1 MEYKMTVFLFSEGD
15 DIHTGS
21 IGEYNQVD
29 YDAHLSEFSIS
40 RNDDGSV
47 TVFHPTIGT
56 DTLIHID
63 GIWSDADQSWY
74 SIDDAIAQTADA
86 PAAVAAP
93 VAPAA
98 PAAPT
103 VVLFSEGDDIHTGSA
118 DAYNQVDY
126 DPSLSEFAIS
136 QNDDGSV
143 TVAHAT
149 IGTDTLVHIDGI
161 WSDADQSWYSIE
173 DAIAQTPDTLAV
185 APAPAAPTPA
195 PAPAAPAFEVS
206 DYGVVIGT
214 DADDV
219 IVDTNDVNSLYG
231 GLGDDQLVGQ
241 AGAYSQADYDG
252 FAHDYSFTQ
261 NADGSVTV
269 TNATFGTDTLTHIDG
284 IWFGEQ
290 REWVAIDS
298 LLTSVPAAPVPVAPT
313 APTPS
318 ADFEVSDYGVVIGT
332 DADDVIVDTSDVNS
346 LYGGLGD
353 DTLIGLADEYSQ
365 VDYDGFAKDYTFT
378 QNADGSITVTNAT
391 FGTDT
396 LTNIDGVWF
405 GGQEE
410 WVAIEY
416 LTGEDAVVADPAPI
430 APVPVDDAPVDDA
443 PVDDAP
449 VDAPAPAPLGPNTGT
464 LVDGVITGSNDVNDT
479 LVGDAGDNTFF
490 AGRGTDVIQGGEGND
505 TLNVDGDIIEW
516 TFTRNDDG
524 SVTMTHPTWGENT
537 LVGIEQI
544 FSQRAGET
552 FSIDDAID
560 STAGLPAFRL
570 DADNVINGTNGDDFI
585 AADASV
591 TGFYGGTGNDTFLAD
606 EDGFVQVN
614 YDGSSSEFNITEN
627 DDGSITVDHPIW
639 GVDTLINIDA
649 LIFTGVEPGVGGAS
663 SGPFEFIAT
672 DDLFG

>member
-1 MEYKMTVFLFSEGD
+1 MAVFLYSLGD
-15 DIHTGS
+15 DVHQGIH
-21 IGEYNQVD
+21 GEYNQVD

-56 DTLIHID
+56 DTLIDID
-63 GIWSDADQSWY
+63 G
-74 SIDDAIAQTADA
+74 
-86 PAAVAAP
+86 
-93 VAPAA
+93 
-98 PAAPT
+98 
-103 VVLFSEGDDIHTGSA
+103 L
-118 DAYNQVDY
+118 
-126 DPSLSEFAIS
+126 
-136 QNDDGSV
+136 
-143 TVAHAT
+143 
-149 IGTDTLVHIDGI
+149 

-173 DAIAQTPDTLAV
+173 DAIELTPSAPV
-185 APAPAAPTPA
+185 VPAHAPAPVE
-195 PAPAAPAFEVS
+195 FEID
-206 DYGVVIGT
+206 DYGVLVGT
-214 DADDV
+214 DGDDV
-219 IVDTNDVNSLYG
+219 LTDTADTHALYG
-231 GLGDDQLVGQ
+231 GHGDDQLVGQ
-241 AGAYSQADYDG
+241 ANAYSQADYDG
-252 FAHDYSFTQ
+252 FAKDYTFTQ

-269 TNATFGTDTLTHIDG
+269 TSADFGTDTLTHIDG
-284 IWFGEQ
+284 VWFGGQ
-290 REWVAIDS
+290 KEWVSLDS
-298 LLTSVPAAPVPVAPT
+298 LLTVVPAAPLPP
-313 APTPS
+313 APTPI
-318 ADFEVSDYGVVIGT
+318 APTPIAPTPQPVFEIDEFGILIGD
-332 DADDVIVDTSDVNS
+332 DADNTLKDTAEIHS

-353 DTLIGLADEYSQ
+353 DNLIGLADEYSQ

-396 LTNIDGVWF
+396 LTNIDGIWF
-405 GGQEE
+405 GGQKE

-416 LTGEDAVVADPAPI
+416 LTGEDAVVFEPVDPAPADPAPVDP
-430 APVPVDDAPVDDA
+430 APADPAPVD
-443 PVDDAP
+443 
-449 VDAPAPAPLGPNTGT
+449 PAPADPAPADPAPTGPNTGT
-464 LVDGVITGSNDVNDT
+464 LIDGIITGSNDVNDT

-614 YDGSSSEFNITEN
+614 YDGSSSEFNITQN
-627 DDGSITVDHPIW
+627 GDGSITVDHPIW
-639 GVDTLINIDA
+639 GTDTLINIDA
-649 LIFTGVEPGVGGAS
+649 LIFTGVEPGVGGAT
-663 SGPFEFIAT
+663 SGPFEFITT
-672 DDLFG
+672 DDLFA

>member
-1 MEYKMTVFLFSEGD
+1 MAVFLYSLGD
-15 DIHTGS
+15 DVHQGIH
-21 IGEYNQVD
+21 GEYNQVD

-56 DTLIHID
+56 DTLIDID
-63 GIWSDADQSWY
+63 G
-74 SIDDAIAQTADA
+74 
-86 PAAVAAP
+86 
-93 VAPAA
+93 
-98 PAAPT
+98 
-103 VVLFSEGDDIHTGSA
+103 L
-118 DAYNQVDY
+118 
-126 DPSLSEFAIS
+126 
-136 QNDDGSV
+136 
-143 TVAHAT
+143 
-149 IGTDTLVHIDGI
+149 

-173 DAIAQTPDTLAV
+173 DAIELTPSAPV
-185 APAPAAPTPA
+185 VPAHAPAPVE
-195 PAPAAPAFEVS
+195 FEID
-206 DYGVVIGT
+206 DYGVLVGT
-214 DADDV
+214 DGDDV
-219 IVDTNDVNSLYG
+219 LTDTADTHALYG
-231 GLGDDQLVGQ
+231 GHGDDQLVGQ
-241 AGAYSQADYDG
+241 ANAYSQADYDG
-252 FAHDYSFTQ
+252 FAKDYTFTQ

-269 TNATFGTDTLTHIDG
+269 TSADFGTDTLTHIDG
-284 IWFGEQ
+284 VWFGGQ
-290 REWVAIDS
+290 KEWVSLDS
-298 LLTSVPAAPVPVAPT
+298 LLTVVPAAPLPT
-313 APTPS
+313 APTPI
-318 ADFEVSDYGVVIGT
+318 APTPQPVFEIDEFGILIGD
-332 DADDVIVDTSDVNS
+332 DADNTLKDTAEIHS

-353 DTLIGLADEYSQ
+353 DNLIGLADEYSQ

-391 FGTDT
+391 YGTDT
-396 LTNIDGVWF
+396 LTNIDGIWF
-405 GGQEE
+405 GGQKE

-416 LTGEDAVVADPAPI
+416 LTGEDAVVFEPVDPAPADPAPVDP
-430 APVPVDDAPVDDA
+430 APADPVPVD
-443 PVDDAP
+443 
-449 VDAPAPAPLGPNTGT
+449 PAPADPAPADPAPTGPNTGT
-464 LVDGVITGSNDVNDT
+464 LIDGIITGSNDVNDT

-614 YDGSSSEFNITEN
+614 YDGSSSEFNITQN
-627 DDGSITVDHPIW
+627 GDGSITVDHPIW
-639 GVDTLINIDA
+639 GTDTLINIDA
-649 LIFTGVEPGVGGAS
+649 LIFTGVEPGVGGAT
-663 SGPFEFIAT
+663 SGPFEFITT
-672 DDLFG
+672 DDLFA